1 MDKDTL
7 FWDTFNEHNGLFI
20 EFMPDEVIK
29 QLDVDI
35 SMGDFNKTPMTMHP
49 EMTDLSCSTSLDD
62 I

>member
-1 MDKDTL
+1 MDEDT
-7 FWDTFNEHNGLFI
+7 FFGDTFNEHNGLFI

-35 SMGDFNKTPMTMHP
+35 SMGDYTDTPP
-49 EMTDLSCSTSLDD
+49 IVPDLTCSTSLDD